1 MRINELREEVQ
12 DLGKLYDLNLRV
24 REELNYIFIDRCNGK
39 TCNTVAMLGTKQM
52 YTINTDM
59 FYFFNLPH
67 GLKDDLLNLFV
78 KFVRTP
84 LELRTEEKKYQ
95 YRLKEKKYVDYRFC
109 TSSIRY

>member
-1 MRINELREEVQ
+1 MH
-12 DLGKLYDLNLRV
+12 
-24 REELNYIFIDRCNGK
+24 
-39 TCNTVAMLGTKQM
+39 
-52 YTINTDM
+52 TINTDM